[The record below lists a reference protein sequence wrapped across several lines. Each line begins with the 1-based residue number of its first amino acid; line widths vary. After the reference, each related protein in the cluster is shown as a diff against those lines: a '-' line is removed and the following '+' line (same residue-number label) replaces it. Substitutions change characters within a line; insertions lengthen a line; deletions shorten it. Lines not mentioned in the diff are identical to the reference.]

1 MMSAVQQEQAARNE
15 IRKLVKNGIQLNVSY
30 IMNQSG
36 IRDVAEI
43 DRLIAEETTAK
54 IVAAAVAQATI
65 ETPQIQPEVGKV
77 EAESAEEIQQLT
89 IETVQQFW
97 SPEKT
102 QESIVDEVIE
112 NFPDEDLEYAVNLVD
127 QVIQENAPVPEEIP
141 EAIPGD

>member
-1 MMSAVQQEQAARNE
+1 MSAVQQEQAARNE